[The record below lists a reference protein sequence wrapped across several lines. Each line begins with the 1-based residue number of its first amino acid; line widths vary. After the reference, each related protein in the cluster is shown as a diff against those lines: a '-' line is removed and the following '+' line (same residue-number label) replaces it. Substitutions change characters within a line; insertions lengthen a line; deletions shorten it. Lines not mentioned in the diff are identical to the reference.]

1 MSNCHSKYSTRNDD
15 ELSVFLGLIDDFVKK
30 HPILLHRRNSAPI
43 YPLNYFFSKPYN
55 FYGQKMLNIRK
66 NLENRYVT
74 IRSYDKESVRRRVR
88 RKIKLIRAFYENHK
102 EELKEKAREYRKKQ
116 VINQVKKNVEN
127 MLVDII

>member
-1 MSNCHSKYSTRNDD
+1 MSNCHSKYSTRNN
-15 ELSVFLGLIDDFVKK
+15 ELSFFLGLIDDFVKTR
-30 HPILLHRRNSAPI
+30 PILLHRRGSAPV

-88 RKIKLIRAFYENHK
+88 RKIKLIK
-102 EELKEKAREYRKKQ
+102 LK
-116 VINQVKKNVEN
+116 NTVKYN
-127 MLVDII
+127 LI